1 MVLTILAAVTI
12 LVVGLFGIV
21 SSERQISASFD
32 AVEQADLAIQA
43 GLARASAMLDQSLR
57 DETGVI
63 FAVPSNVPLTEP
75 RTPVP
80 VLLSANYNWEDKVWR
95 YQPLLSGAQS
105 PAATQNLQKPPA
117 AEGALGYEPVPVLDH
132 KEADHLALRRHPA
145 ALPSQAPPVVWWE
158 TLSQP
163 VPQSTPEGG
172 QEEVEKIAARFCF
185 HIEDLQGLLNLSH
198 AGNLDSADERH
209 ERHSFAINGA
219 HVVPGLNLSHP
230 DRPLLN
236 QSALYTLFNPLAT
249 EDASDLGRHLIK
261 SRKLLFTPDAWKE
274 MVIQPDPLTGWPGR
288 DAATYLARDANSSRY
303 NEASASALEEHS
315 ISNLAAYDELALIP
329 PDPAFVEN
337 DRLQPNTRKLNLN
350 RLLAAIEALPAD
362 QRQAKAQEAVNE
374 IATHIKAHLPDFS
387 GRRGGYPLGATD
399 EERSFNYLQ
408 CLAAGII
415 DYADTDSM
423 PTMKVLNETDP
434 MTMLGVYRGMD
445 AFPVVSENWQ
455 RYKFES
461 TYIQDGD
468 RYINYSVTHFV
479 ELWNMTNQRINGQ
492 VQTSFELNA
501 TLTASAGIYTV
512 SGILDEEYGEDE
524 ARVIQSKPAKDNPED
539 TLWWHAPLDVDI
551 RPNEYVVLKFDPVIM
566 KLRAGPESTTNLP
579 VEVRF
584 AGADGGRDRKSRYR
598 MRFRTTIADR
608 WMLVDFPNGPV
619 DLFDRMVGF
628 PESKSSPKRLMQ
640 EFNTHLPG
648 MSYSDGN
655 NTGTYANNVGD
666 PRAAFFINYIVDN
679 ANYVDGSSPWSR
691 NIRFNVSSR
700 FFGENRINLW
710 PDGGHNSPLRTAR
723 VSGESQ
729 NPDEAS
735 PRPKVEESMYV
746 QRISNEGKLF
756 SVTELGHI
764 FDPLMWDPDG
774 GDSFAPPA
782 PDDMKYRD
790 FADIRPGNLA
800 RSSIYYC
807 GGNTLRIGRPEHSRF
822 RPAYGETI
830 PNRPADRKHCA
841 TALLDIFHTGIPRST
856 VEEERTGDFQR
867 VHGHVNINTAS
878 KPALQALVAG
888 SLVMDSAIQY
898 GGSADPVKPRPG
910 TPESASLI
918 ADEIIQRRPFLSAS
932 ELPERL
938 LAPDGEPLLGN
949 THRKTD
955 REVFPEWNDSAAE
968 EAFARIFNSSSVRSR
983 HFRIVVT
990 GQCYR
995 ESRSGTMNV
1004 LATRSRIYHVFVRPV
1019 RGEDGIITHND
1030 VQITYARN
1038 L

>member
-117 AEGALGYEPVPVLDH
+117 AEGALGYEPVPVLEH
-132 KEADHLALRRHPA
+132 KEADRHALQRHPA

-158 TLSQP
+158 TLSHP

-172 QEEVEKIAARFCF
+172 SEDVEKIAARFCF

-198 AGNLDSADERH
+198 AGNLDGANERH

-315 ISNLAAYDELALIP
+315 ISNLASYFELALIP
-329 PDPAFVEN
+329 PDPAFISN
-337 DRLQPNTRKLNLN
+337 DQLQPGTRKLNLN

-362 QRQAKAQEAVNE
+362 QRQAKAQEAVTE
-374 IATHIKAHLPDFS
+374 ISTHIQTHLPRFAE
-387 GRRGGYPLGATD
+387 RRGGYPLGTD
-399 EERSFNYLQ
+399 PALAYLQ
-408 CLAAGII
+408 CLAAGIM
-415 DYADTDSM
+415 DYADTDAM
-423 PTMKVLNETDP
+423 PTMIE
-434 MTMLGVYRGMD
+434 GEYRGMD
-445 AFPVVSENWQ
+445 AFPVVSEQWQ
-455 RYKFES
+455 RYRFET
-461 TYIQDGD
+461 TYAEDGSQFID
-468 RYINYSVTHFV
+468 YSVTQYL
-479 ELWNMTNQRINGQ
+479 ELWNMTNKPVNGMIQ
-492 VQTSFELNA
+492 SSFECDGE
-501 TLTASAGIYTV
+501 LTASAGIYDLKR
-512 SGILDEEYGEDE
+512 ILNDEEAPEATVKEGMPEKEGE
-524 ARVIQSKPAKDNPED
+524 
-539 TLWWHAPLDVDI
+539 LWWHPTIPITLQ
-551 RPNEYVVLKFDPVIM
+551 PNQYIVVRCQPVVF
-566 KLRAGPESTTNLP
+566 KLRAGLP
-579 VEVRF
+579 APPGSNFDVQLK
-584 AGADGGRDRKSRYR
+584 GYHPNGSGRDRNSKYHL
-598 MRFRTTIADR
+598 RFAPEGGTLTLVDMPLGNLDR
-608 WMLVDFPNGPV
+608 WGWTVNNTNY
-619 DLFDRMVGF
+619 RQ
-628 PESKSSPKRLMQ
+628 R
-640 EFNTHLPG
+640 FNTNLPG
-648 MSYSDGN
+648 MSYSDENKG
-655 NTGTYANNVGD
+655 GTFANNIGD
-666 PRAAFFINYIVDN
+666 PRAAFFINYLLDQV
-679 ANYVDGSSPWSR
+679 NYEENSSPWSR
-691 NIRFNVSSR
+691 NIRFKNADR

-710 PDGGHNSPLRTAR
+710 PDGGHNSPLRPSRINNLNT
-723 VSGESQ
+723 
-729 NPDEAS
+729 NPDAPVNPVLAAE
-735 PRPKVEESMYV
+735 PEKYV
-746 QRISNEGKLF
+746 QRLSNEGRLF
-756 SVTELGHI
+756 SVTELGHV

-774 GDSFAPPA
+774 GSHFEPPG
-782 PDDMKYRD
+782 DMKYRD

-800 RSSIYYC
+800 QPSIYYC

-841 TALLDIFHTGIPRST
+841 TALLDLFHTGIPHST
-856 VEEERTGDFQR
+856 DEQVRAGDFQR

-888 SLVMDSAIQY
+888 SLVMDSAIQF
-898 GGSADPVKPRPG
+898 GGSADPAKPRPG

-968 EAFARIFNSSSVRSR
+968 EAFARIFNSSTVRSR